1 MAPHSRIAKAR
12 PAEQDLAS
20 AKNVLTLESNGLLAL
35 ADCLDDSFANAVDV
49 LANVKG
55 RIVVTGMGKS
65 GHIGRKIAATLA
77 STGAPAFFVHP
88 GEASHGD
95 LGMVTDADAIL
106 GLSNSGETAE
116 LSDFI
121 GYSRRFSIP
130 LISITSRAQSTLSE
144 AADVS
149 LVLPNAKEA
158 CPLGLAPTTSTTM
171 TLALGDALAVALL
184 ERRGFSADDFQQ
196 FHPGGNLGNQLL
208 KVKDLMHKGDAL
220 PLVRPADPMSE
231 TLLEMTAKHFGCVA
245 VTDENNLLKGI
256 ITDGD
261 LRRHMTDDLIKKQAS
276 DIMTTGAQTIGAG
289 ALAVEALAIMNAKS
303 ITGLFVVDQENK
315 VIGVL
320 HIHDCLRAGI
330 A

>member
-20 AKNVLTLESNGLLAL
+20 AKNVLTLESDGLLAL
-35 ADCLDDSFANAVDV
+35 ADSLDESFAKAVDV
-49 LANVKG
+49 LANVQG
-55 RIVVTGMGKS
+55 RIVITGMGKS

-121 GYSRRFSIP
+121 AYSRRFSIP
-130 LISITSRAQSTLSE
+130 LISITSRASSTLSE

-196 FHPGGNLGNQLL
+196 FHPGGSLGNQLL
-208 KVKDLMHKGDAL
+208 KVKDLMHKGEAL
-220 PLVRPADPMSE
+220 PLVRPTDPMSD

-245 VTDENNLLKGI
+245 VTDENHQLKGI

-261 LRRHMTDDLIKKQAS
+261 LRRHMTDDLIKKAAG
-276 DIMTTGAQTIGAG
+276 DIMTTGAKTIGAG
-289 ALAVEALAIMNAKS
+289 ALAVEGLAIMNAKS
-303 ITGLFVVDQENK
+303 ITGLFVVDEDNK

>member
-1 MAPHSRIAKAR
+1 MAPNSRIAHAR
-12 PAEQDLAS
+12 PAQLD
-20 AKNVLTLESNGLLAL
+20 LESARQVLKLEAEGLLAL
-35 ADCLDDSFANAVDV
+35 ADTLDEQFCMAVDV
-49 LANVKG
+49 LSKVQG
-55 RIVVTGMGKS
+55 RIVITGMGKS

-95 LGMVTDADAIL
+95 LGMVTQADAIL
-106 GLSNSGETAE
+106 ALSNSGDTSE

-121 GYSRRFSIP
+121 HYSRRFTIP
-130 LISITSRAQSTLSE
+130 LISITSRKESTLSE

-149 LVLPNAKEA
+149 LVLPKAQEA

-196 FHPGGNLGNQLL
+196 FHPGGSLGNQLM
-208 KVKDLMHKGDAL
+208 KVKDLMHEGDAL
-220 PLVRPADPMSE
+220 PLVSPASLMSDA
-231 TLLEMTAKHFGCVA
+231 LLEMTAKHFGCVA
-245 VTDENNLLKGI
+245 VIDEEKHLLGI

-261 LRRHMTDDLIKKQAS
+261 LRRNMANDLIQKTA
-276 DIMTTGAQTIGAG
+276 DTVMTSGAKTILAN
-289 ALAVEALAIMNAKS
+289 ALAVEGLAIMNDKS
-303 ITGLFVVDQENK
+303 ITSLFVLDESQRI
-315 VIGVL
+315 IGIL

>member
-1 MAPHSRIAKAR
+1 MVTHSRIAKPR
-12 PAEQDLAS
+12 PVEQDLAS
-20 AKNVLTLESNGLLAL
+20 AKAVLKLESEGLLAL
-35 ADCLDDSFANAVDV
+35 ADSLDEAFAKAVDV
-49 LANVKG
+49 LAAVKG

-95 LGMVTDADAIL
+95 LGMVTQDDAIL

-121 GYSRRFSIP
+121 AYSRRFSIP
-130 LISITSRAQSTLSE
+130 LISITSRQGSTLSE
-144 AADVS
+144 SADVS
-149 LVLPNAKEA
+149 LVLPAAKEA

-196 FHPGGNLGNQLL
+196 FHPGGSLGNQLM
-208 KVKDLMHKGDAL
+208 KVKDLMHAGEDL
-220 PLVRPADPMSE
+220 PLVRPNDPMSV
-231 TLLEMTAKHFGCVA
+231 TLLEITAKHFGCVA
-245 VTDENNLLKGI
+245 VTDDDLTLAGI

-261 LRRHMTDDLIKKQAS
+261 LRRHMTDDLIKKTAK
-276 DIMTTGAQTIGAG
+276 DIMTVGAQTIGAG

-303 ITGLFVVDQENK
+303 ITSLFVVDAADK

>member
-1 MAPHSRIAKAR
+1 MAPHAQASPLR
-12 PAEQDLAS
+12 PNALD
-20 AKNVLTLESNGLLAL
+20 LESAQQVLKIEADGLLSL
-35 ADCLDDSFANAVDV
+35 AETLDENFCQAVDV
-49 LANVKG
+49 LAKVKG

-95 LGMVTDADAIL
+95 LGMVIQGDAIL
-106 GLSNSGETAE
+106 ALSNSGETSE

-130 LISITSRAQSTLSE
+130 LISITSRKESALSQ

-149 LVLPNAKEA
+149 LVLPKAKEA

-171 TLALGDALAVALL
+171 TLGLGDALAVALL
-184 ERRGFSADDFQQ
+184 ERRKFSADDFQK
-196 FHPGGNLGNQLL
+196 FHPGGSLGTQLM
-208 KVKDLMHKGDAL
+208 KVKDLMHKAQAI
-220 PLVRPADPMSE
+220 PLVHPETLMSDA
-231 TLLEMTAKHFGCVA
+231 LLEMTAKHFGCVG
-245 VTDENNLLKGI
+245 VINQETCLVGI

-261 LRRHMTDDLIKKQAS
+261 LRRNMANDLIKKTAEAV
-276 DIMTTGAQTIGAG
+276 MTTGAKTIHGN
-289 ALAVEALAIMNAKS
+289 ALAVEGLVIMNDKS
-303 ITGLFVVDQENK
+303 ITSLFVLDDAHK
-315 VIGVL
+315 VIGIL